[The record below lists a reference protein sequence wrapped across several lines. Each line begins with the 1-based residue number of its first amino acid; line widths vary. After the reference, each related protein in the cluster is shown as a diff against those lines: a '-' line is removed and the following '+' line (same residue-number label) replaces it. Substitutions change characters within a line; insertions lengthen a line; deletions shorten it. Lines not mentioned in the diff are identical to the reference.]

1 MESAK
6 SLHRTQV
13 RISTLAL
20 VTVAMFDLVTTLMWL
35 NAGHGE
41 GNPLFAFFAS
51 KGSFA
56 FVLGKLAFVVGPLLI
71 IEWARSKRPVTAE
84 IGTWMAAL
92 AYTYLW
98 GSHVIGLHGYFA

>member
-1 MESAK
+1 MESVQ
-6 SLHRTQV
+6 SLHTTKV
-13 RISTLAL
+13 RLSTLAL

-41 GNPLFAFFAS
+41 GNPLFAFLAS

-84 IGTWMAAL
+84 IGTWIAAL

-98 GSHVIGLHGYFA
+98 GSHVLALNSYFA